1 MTMLVAEYIIRFS
14 NVTKYRLTDFLERYQ
29 EFFDNDYTFIDQ
41 YFSGLSETVDH
52 DRLRRLQKLLADCKE
67 LQAQFK
73 NYANRFDNCGYWLLM
88 EWIDDL
94 ITQVEKVVKLPKFRR
109 TTLTA
114 RNYKPVIQV
123 ESTIGAQRTM
133 EDLSTAIQSSGY
145 DRVTWEQLMLDN
157 DLEEDQWEI
166 DELVPVIA
174 MVNNITPA
182 AVRTILEPPV
192 GEQVYGKDIA
202 RKIAIEVEEEVN
214 TKAVFGRSGDETT
227 VTSAR
232 RIGDLKIVKYKD
244 NIDQKVMILMGLRR
258 GTVPDNPLLGVDPN
272 LTAGVTAAQLSLPTV
287 RRQQVDTFLQDDL
300 FESVDMTAIEQVQDG
315 LVCTLEI
322 KTKYNDKVIKKVKL

>member
-1 MTMLVAEYIIRFS
+1 MLVAEYIIRFS

-52 DRLRRLQKLLADCKE
+52 DRLRRLQKLLTDCKE

-109 TTLTA
+109 TTLTV

-166 DELVPVIA
+166 DELVPVTA

-202 RKIAIEVEEEVN
+202 RKITIEVEEEVN

-322 KTKYNDKVIKKVKL
+322 KTKYNDKVTKKVKL

>member
-1 MTMLVAEYIIRFS
+1 
-14 NVTKYRLTDFLERYQ
+14 
-29 EFFDNDYTFIDQ
+29 
-41 YFSGLSETVDH
+41 
-52 DRLRRLQKLLADCKE
+52 
-67 LQAQFK
+67 
-73 NYANRFDNCGYWLLM
+73 M

-166 DELVPVIA
+166 DELVPVTA

-202 RKIAIEVEEEVN
+202 RKITIEVEEEVN

-322 KTKYNDKVIKKVKL
+322 KTKYNDKVTKKVKL